1 MAGPQRKPVNKK
13 KILPVKKTRVA
24 NVDYKDVNLLKKF
37 IAKQPALAEP
47 WTPKLQSI
55 SLNYTAQSG
64 TAHLDDERPAAF
76 SDAAVE
82 FFHVDAFGVAR
93 EHLWLNRARPWADQG
108 APSLLPPHPAAGE
121 LLIGIAGDVVEVK
134 DGYGRNFLLPQGKAI
149 RWTRGTEKQIDGIK
163 RARDAREVRGVE
175 HAQELRAQLEG
186 LTVSVAARVSE
197 QGHLF
202 GAVTAS
208 DVAVAVKKAGGPTI
222 DKRAVSFAKPVKSVG
237 SHTAA
242 VKLHSAVTAHVP
254 FAVVAQ

>member
-1 MAGPQRKPVNKK
+1 MKL
-13 KILPVKKTRVA
+13 ILTST
-24 NVDYKDVNLLKKF
+24 VD
-37 IAKQPALAEP
+37 
-47 WTPKLQSI
+47 KL
-55 SLNYTAQSG
+55 
-64 TAHLDDERPAAF
+64 
-76 SDAAVE
+76 
-82 FFHVDAFGVAR
+82 
-93 EHLWLNRARPWADQG
+93 
-108 APSLLPPHPAAGE
+108 
-121 LLIGIAGDVVEVK
+121 GIAGDVVEVK

-149 RWTRGTEKQIDGIK
+149 RWTRGTEKQIEGIK

>member
-1 MAGPQRKPVNKK
+1 MKL
-13 KILPVKKTRVA
+13 ILTST
-24 NVDYKDVNLLKKF
+24 VD
-37 IAKQPALAEP
+37 
-47 WTPKLQSI
+47 KL
-55 SLNYTAQSG
+55 
-64 TAHLDDERPAAF
+64 
-76 SDAAVE
+76 
-82 FFHVDAFGVAR
+82 
-93 EHLWLNRARPWADQG
+93 
-108 APSLLPPHPAAGE
+108 
-121 LLIGIAGDVVEVK
+121 GIAGDVVEVK
-134 DGYGRNFLLPQGKAI
+134 DGYGRNFLLPQSKAI

-222 DKRAVSFAKPVKSVG
+222 DKRTVSFAKPVKSVG